1 MLPPATVN
9 QKLYIRSLPFEAAK
23 TAVACFVITQVDRSN
38 SLLAGAPKCLL
49 DRLQSVL
56 NSAARLVCNRR
67 KYDHVTPLLRDCLHW
82 LPVQY
87 RIDYTHALL
96 VYKSL
101 HGAAPDYLKSY
112 CVGVSTLRAGA
123 RLQSEVK
130 GDLKVRKSKTC
141 FGDRAFSVAGPRCW
155 NNIPTFIRSASTL
168 ESFKSRLKTQ
178 YFEKSYI
185 SDTRWVF
192 CQG

>member
-9 QKLYIRSLPFEAAK
+9 QKLYIRSLPK
-23 TAVACFVITQVDRSN
+23 TAVACFIITQVDRSN

-49 DRLQSVL
+49 PRLQSVP
-56 NSAARLVCNRR
+56 NSATKLVCNRP

-87 RIDYTHALL
+87 RIDYKLPLL

-112 CVGVSTLRAGA
+112 CVGVSPSRAGA
-123 RLQSEVK
+123 HLRSEVK
-130 GDLKVRKSKTC
+130 GDLTVRKSKTC
-141 FGDRAFSVAGPRCW
+141 FGDRAFSVAGPRC
-155 NNIPTFIRSASTL
+155 
-168 ESFKSRLKTQ
+168 
-178 YFEKSYI
+178 
-185 SDTRWVF
+185 
-192 CQG
+192 